1 MKATRK
7 GIAIGSATL
16 LGTLGVL
23 ASHPVLQLVQ
33 NSQGPDQG
41 PDAFAQAEQDPGT
54 TVGANAGQSTTKS
67 AQKAST
73 SANNSTVSSSGS
85 SSGSSSSGSAS
96 SSTSSAQGTAYEGT
110 ARNKYG
116 TTQVRAWVNNG
127 KITDIKVL
135 KVPGDHESQHIN
147 SRAMPTLVEEAL
159 QKQSAQVSGISG
171 ATYSVKAFK
180 QSLQAALDQA
190 GIN

>member
-1 MKATRK
+1 MKTTRK

-23 ASHPVLQLVQ
+23 ASNPVLQLVQ

-41 PDAFAQAEQDPGT
+41 SDVFAQAEQDSGFGMNSNTGT
-54 TVGANAGQSTTKS
+54 STNGPASQASSGANGA
-67 AQKAST
+67 
-73 SANNSTVSSSGS
+73 SSSGKAPS
-85 SSGSSSSGSAS
+85 GTSSGTS
-96 SSTSSAQGTAYEGT
+96 SSTTSAQGTAYDGT
-110 ARNKYG
+110 ARNRYG
-116 TTQVRAWVNNG
+116 TTQVRAWVSDG

-135 KVPGDHESQHIN
+135 KVPGDHESQQIN

-190 GIN
+190 GIK

>member
-23 ASHPVLQLVQ
+23 ASNPVLQLVQ
-33 NSQGPDQG
+33 HSQGPDHG

-54 TVGANAGQSTTKS
+54 TVGANAEQSTTKS

-73 SANNSTVSSSGS
+73 SANSSAA
-85 SSGSSSSGSAS
+85 SSSGSATP
-96 SSTSSAQGTAYEGT
+96 STNSAQGTAYDGT

-116 TTQVRAWVNNG
+116 TTQVRAWVSNG

-135 KVPGDHESQHIN
+135 KVPRDHESQQIN